1 MKLIKPISDVRNSWN
16 TGRWY
21 QEHGQK
27 IACQAWEAIE
37 SSGETL
43 YGVLMLDISRY
54 VFYFMPCEDEKDA
67 RYFST
72 RRDLVMHRTVV
83 TATIA
88 SASTSWRASTTH
100 SCLTWAGVCRMRRS
114 AYEYEIPGMGRAE
127 RRARRA

>member
-1 MKLIKPISDVRNSWN
+1 MKLIKPISDTWNSWN

-21 QEHGQK
+21 QEDGQK

-72 RRDLVMHRTVV
+72 RRDLVMHRYDWNTGCDDCGDYMCIDEL
-83 TATIA
+83 A
-88 SASTSWRASTTH
+88 R
-100 SCLTWAGVCRMRRS
+100 
-114 AYEYEIPGMGRAE
+114 EYYAQLLDL
-127 RRARRA
+127 ARRVPDAEKHV